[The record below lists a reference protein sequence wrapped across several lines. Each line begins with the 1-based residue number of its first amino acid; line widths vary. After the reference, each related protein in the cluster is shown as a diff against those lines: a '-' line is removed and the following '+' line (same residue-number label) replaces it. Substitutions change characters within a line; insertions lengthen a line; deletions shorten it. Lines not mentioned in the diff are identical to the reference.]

1 MAQNLRVTELDFD
14 LIKTNIKNFLKSRPE
29 FTDYDFEGSGL
40 SVLLD
45 TLAYNTHYN
54 AFYLN
59 MAVNEVFIDSAVKRE
74 SVVSLAKMLN
84 YIPRSIKAAQAKI
97 NLTVNGVTGS
107 PSSLV
112 IDRYSAFTTVIDG
125 KTYTFYNL
133 EPATIIPSAGVY
145 SYSDLTIKEGTFVVN
160 KFTVGNSPGPAE
172 KFVIPNKNVDT
183 STIRVTVQPSPTSTS
198 STTYT
203 LFSGDITGL
212 TGTNQ
217 VYFLE
222 QNSLGNYQIYFGDGV
237 LGSILSAGNAVTIE
251 YLVTSGTVANI
262 SDKIAQA
269 FELSTSIEG
278 YTDVT
283 ITVVEKSSGASEAE
297 TIDEIKFNAPRFAT
311 SQNRLVTVEDYKN
324 FLKAN
329 YNYIDSVSVWGGED
343 NDTPQFGKVF
353 ISIVPK
359 TNQNLTTSRR
369 SQIISDIK
377 SKRTLA
383 LTPVFVDPDIFY
395 MVIQDTVKYNPNVT
409 NDSATDIENAVRT
422 AILNYFSQN
431 IVSFGDDFS
440 ASKLIAAIDNS
451 KTSILSNSMVPI
463 LEKRFNPTAGV
474 NFSQNFKIENKI
486 ESETITSTYFYY
498 DLFGE
503 IIKAEI
509 IDVVDTIPVVVTGT
523 YRRSGDVITVNTPLA
538 PHGLLPGERISIQ
551 FSGSALDGNYIINT
565 VPTEKSFTIITQ
577 ESGVDYGTISV
588 TTESR
593 GTLKV
598 RNPDDNRIL
607 NNNIGTVAYNSGVV
621 SITNLNIFGFLVDQ
635 TDLRLYFKMTRD
647 SEDIFVNRNQI
658 LRIDT
663 DTANE
668 SVNRL
673 SGISISTLAIPK

>member
-1 MAQNLRVTELDFD
+1 MATNLRVTELDFD
-14 LIKTNIKNFLKSRPE
+14 AIKNNIKTYLKSRPE

-40 SVLLD
+40 SVLID

-84 YIPRSIKAAQAKI
+84 YTPRSIKAAQAKV
-97 NLTVNGVTGS
+97 NLTVNSVVGS
-107 PSSLV
+107 PASLV
-112 IDRYSAFTTVIDG
+112 VDRYSAFTTTIDSN
-125 KTYTFYNL
+125 TYTFYNL
-133 EPATIIPSAGVY
+133 EPATIIPSSGVY
-145 SYSDLTIKEGTFVVN
+145 SYDNLTIYEGTFVVN
-160 KFTVGNSPGPAE
+160 KFTVGSAPGPSE
-172 KFVIPNKNVDT
+172 KFIIPNKNIDINT
-183 STIRVTVQPSPTSTS
+183 LRVTVQATASSTE

-203 LFSGDITGL
+203 LFSGDITNL
-212 TGTNQ
+212 TGTSQ

-222 QNSLGNYQIYFGDGV
+222 QNSIGNYQIYFGDGV
-237 LGSILSAGNAVTIE
+237 LGFILSAGNQVTVE
-251 YLVTSGTVANI
+251 YIVTNGTVANI
-262 SDKIAQA
+262 SDKIAQT
-269 FELSTSIEG
+269 FEMTTSIEG
-278 YTDVT
+278 YNDVT
-283 ITVVEKSSGASEAE
+283 VTTVEKSSGAMAAE
-297 TIDEIKFNAPRFAT
+297 TIDEIKFNAPRYAT
-311 SQNRLVTVEDYKN
+311 SQNRLVTTEDYKN

-343 NDTPQFGKVF
+343 NDPPQYGKVY

-359 TNQNLTTSRR
+359 ANQTLTTSRKTQITTAIKQKR
-369 SQIISDIK
+369 S
-377 SKRTLA
+377 LG
-383 LTPVFVDPDIFY
+383 LTPVLVDPDIFF
-395 MVIQDTVKYNPNVT
+395 MVIQDTVKYNPNIT

-440 ASKLIAAIDNS
+440 ASKLIAAIDAS

-463 LEKRFNPTAGV
+463 LEKRFTPSAGV

-486 ESETITSTYFYY
+486 ESETITSTYFFY

-503 IIKAEI
+503 VIKAQI
-509 IDVVDTIPVVVTGT
+509 FDTVNTSATIVTGT
-523 YRRSGDVITVNTPLA
+523 YRRSGDVVTVNTPLA
-538 PHGLLPGERISIQ
+538 PHGLLAGETVSIQ
-551 FSGSALDGNYIINT
+551 FSGSALDGNYQVNS
-565 VPTEKSFTIITQ
+565 VPTEKSFTIITN
-577 ESGVDYGTISV
+577 ESGVDYGSITV
-588 TTESR
+588 TAETR

-598 RNPDDNRIL
+598 KNPDDGRIL

-621 SITNLNIFGFLVDQ
+621 SITNLNVFGFLVDQ

-647 SEDIFVNRNQI
+647 SEDILVNRNQI